1 MKLIEPALIDLKRSL
16 GGGAYTAGSGCVY
29 RITPEYI
36 YFLSVRHVMKAVSRN
51 CEIMFYNGTVVRE
64 TLDYALSQKSN
75 ELAMFRIPVS
85 MVPVDT
91 LMSLKQVYVD
101 EDIYSKL
108 SVGDEVV
115 AYAKHWSGTDEDYV
129 RRMTVRRLESSIGEF
144 NLYNSLLET
153 SEGVVGGMSGTA
165 VVDLRGNL
173 AGLASAYGTPTDSRY
188 TVSSYHSRI
197 DVLNEVE
204 TALEEQYSDKAA

>member
-1 MKLIEPALIDLKRSL
+1 M
-16 GGGAYTAGSGCVY
+16 
-29 RITPEYI
+29 
-36 YFLSVRHVMKAVSRN
+36 
-51 CEIMFYNGTVVRE
+51 
-64 TLDYALSQKSN
+64 
-75 ELAMFRIPVS
+75 
-85 MVPVDT
+85 
-91 LMSLKQVYVD
+91 
-101 EDIYSKL
+101 
-108 SVGDEVV
+108 GDEVV

-204 TALEEQYSDKAA
+204 TALEGQYSDKAA